1 VIYVG
6 RVTSPEKA
14 AEIIEKGQADIVG
27 MVRANIADNNF
38 VNKVRRDLAHTIRPC
53 VGLNDCIH
61 RSTVEGL
68 GFGCAGNPLSGRESE
83 GGLKP
88 LDKKKRVLV
97 IGAGPAGMEL
107 AGLAA
112 ERGHEVTLWEK
123 AAELGGQ
130 ITLSSKVRMNRN
142 YAKWVR
148 FQEWRLADAG
158 VKVELNKDAT
168 PDEVLKFG
176 ADAVCVATGAKVR
189 RPGIPGDTL
198 PHVLTVAEVLS
209 GAKKPGKNVLV
220 IAEDDRPSP
229 LTVAEHIAGH
239 GHNVTVMFPTI
250 APSQLVGSYSIGS
263 MMAMVDEA
271 GVKVMTTYRAT
282 EIGKNWVKI
291 AHSYSNREEKLK
303 KIDTVVL
310 ATGSYS
316 ETTLYDA
323 LKGKHPELHILGDA
337 YAPRRWTFA
346 TQQALA
352 LAQAL

>member
-1 VIYVG
+1 
-6 RVTSPEKA
+6 
-14 AEIIEKGQADIVG
+14 
-27 MVRANIADNNF
+27 
-38 VNKVRRDLAHTIRPC
+38 
-53 VGLNDCIH
+53 
-61 RSTVEGL
+61 
-68 GFGCAGNPLSGRESE
+68 
-83 GGLKP
+83 
-88 LDKKKRVLV
+88 
-97 IGAGPAGMEL
+97 
-107 AGLAA
+107 
-112 ERGHEVTLWEK
+112 VTLWEK
-123 AAELGGQ
+123 AGELGGQ
-130 ITLSSKVRMNRN
+130 IVLSSKVRMNRN
-142 YAKWVR
+142 YAKWIK

-158 VKVELNKDAT
+158 VKIELNKEAT
-168 PDEVLKFG
+168 PEAVLAFG

-189 RPGIPGDTL
+189 KPGIPGENL
-198 PHVLTVAEVLS
+198 PHVMTVADVLT

-271 GVKVMTTYRAT
+271 GVNVKTMYRAT

-291 AHSYSNREEKLK
+291 AHSYSNRSEKLK
-303 KIDTVVL
+303 KIDSVVL

-316 ETTLYDA
+316 ETTLFDA
-323 LKGKHPELHILGDA
+323 LKGKHPEVHVLGDA

-352 LAQAL
+352 LAQIL